1 MGGRKHNTI
10 ERRLCLAS
18 IQNLDYPKDRY
29 EVIIVDGHSTD
40 DTVEI
45 AEKYGCKVV
54 YEDVGTRGDGC
65 NIGVKNAKGEYIAFT
80 DADCV
85 AQKDWLKNLIKQFTM
100 KKIASAG
107 DPNITLGMTRNLQN
121 ALVRFYLL
129 FVVQG
134 LTGRSI
140 VLYLYYLFF
149 SKSSKDRG

>member
-1 MGGRKHNTI
+1 MGGRKHNTT

-54 YEDVGTRGDGC
+54 YKCVGA
-65 NIGVKNAKGEYIAFT
+65 V
-80 DADCV
+80 
-85 AQKDWLKNLIKQFTM
+85 L
-100 KKIASAG
+100 S
-107 DPNITLGMTRNLQN
+107 
-121 ALVRFYLL
+121 L

-134 LTGRSI
+134 LTGEE
-140 VLYLYYLFF
+140 YYLFF

>member
-1 MGGRKHNTI
+1 MGGRKHNTT

-54 YEDVGTRGDGC
+54 YKCVGAVLSFVCCTRF
-65 NIGVKNAKGEYIAFT
+65 NWRGV
-80 DADCV
+80 
-85 AQKDWLKNLIKQFTM
+85 
-100 KKIASAG
+100 
-107 DPNITLGMTRNLQN
+107 
-121 ALVRFYLL
+121 L
-129 FVVQG
+129 F
-134 LTGRSI
+134 I
-140 VLYLYYLFF
+140 F